1 MERVLHRQHTTA
13 PVVETGELE
22 RVLVGL
28 GATVDK
34 KEAVVLVAAYLSE
47 AISQLLLQTVDD
59 TVGIEAYLLHLVVGR
74 LDIMRM
80 TMTDADDSMTS
91 VEVEILLSFIV
102 PYAGTFAPYDIDV
115 E

>member
-1 MERVLHRQHTTA
+1 M
-13 PVVETGELE
+13 ETGELE

-28 GATVDK
+28 GTTVDK

-47 AISQLLLQTVDD
+47 AFRQLLLQTVDD
-59 TVGIEAYLLHLVVGR
+59 TVGIEAYLLHLAVDR

-91 VEVEILLSFIV
+91 VEV
-102 PYAGTFAPYDIDV
+102 
-115 E
+115 